1 MARSC
6 NSNVPFCCFR
16 FDCLAHSDVQ
26 TRTNAHAHIR
36 AHARAHT
43 RTRTHRQPDISVGT
57 VARDRKTMGSAEL
70 ERVAVA
76 LPDIVL
82 HAGAQNRTDARIFFS
97 SFYLLLCFVL
107 FSFVFF
113 FFSVPFLTS

>member
-16 FDCLAHSDVQ
+16 FDCLIHFDVQ

-36 AHARAHT
+36 AHALTDIRIC
-43 RTRTHRQPDISVGT
+43 ISVRT
-57 VARDRKTMGSAEL
+57 VAGDRKTMGSAEL

-76 LPDIVL
+76 LSDIVL
-82 HAGAQNRTDARIFFS
+82 HAGAQKGADARIFFS
-97 SFYLLLCFVL
+97 SFYLLICFLLFSFVL

-113 FFSVPFLTS
+113 S